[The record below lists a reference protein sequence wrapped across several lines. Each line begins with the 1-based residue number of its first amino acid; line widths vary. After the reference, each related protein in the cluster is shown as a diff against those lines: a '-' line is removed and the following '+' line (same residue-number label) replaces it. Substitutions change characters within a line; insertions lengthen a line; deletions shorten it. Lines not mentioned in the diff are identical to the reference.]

1 LHITFSQYDFQS
13 IALHELAHAH
23 LIGHVND
30 NMDLMHAVISP
41 QSIRDISSTNAEC
54 GIYVLNK
61 SMSFS
66 NNNYRTIILSEQK
79 IAGTPGSTTGN
90 AVVCAGQNSI
100 TYSIPAIANA
110 TSYIWTIPS
119 GAIGTSTTN
128 SISVNYGSN
137 AASGDLTVK
146 GSNSCG
152 IGTSS
157 TLAITVKN
165 RPVTPIITLTDN
177 ILHSNAYAGNQWYYQ
192 NTLIP
197 GATYQNY
204 TVTNNGDYYV
214 VVTLSG
220 CSSDASN
227 TIQAVQTGIENPN
240 TNGII
245 KVYPNPVSNELIIEI
260 EGNNEKLYFEIL
272 NAVGKVIYK
281 GDLVEKTTV
290 QTTDFAPGFYFVK
303 IGDGKTF
310 DFKKIVKE

>member
-1 LHITFSQYDFQS
+1 
-13 IALHELAHAH
+13 LHELAHAH

-79 IAGTPGSTTGN
+79 IAGTPGSITGN

-100 TYSIPAIANA
+100 TYSIPAIANV

-128 SISVNYGSN
+128 SISVNY
-137 AASGDLTVK
+137 

-177 ILHSNAYAGNQWYYQ
+177 ILHSNLFRG
-192 NTLIP
+192 
-197 GATYQNY
+197 
-204 TVTNNGDYYV
+204 
-214 VVTLSG
+214 
-220 CSSDASN
+220 
-227 TIQAVQTGIENPN
+227 
-240 TNGII
+240 
-245 KVYPNPVSNELIIEI
+245 
-260 EGNNEKLYFEIL
+260 
-272 NAVGKVIYK
+272 
-281 GDLVEKTTV
+281 
-290 QTTDFAPGFYFVK
+290 
-303 IGDGKTF
+303 
-310 DFKKIVKE
+310 